1 MKSESGI
8 SFIEILV
15 SLSIVAVIT
24 VAFINGMSG
33 AFKGIEISQ
42 ERVAAESLAKSQ
54 IEYIKVQDF
63 VSVATYNPG
72 DPAKSY
78 ALIDI
83 AADLIAAGYSVE
95 IDPPQIVI
103 SGGEEGFELQSIS
116 VVVKRHAES
125 KLRMSFYRVDA

>member
-54 IEYIKVQDF
+54 IEYIKIQDF
-63 VSVATYNPG
+63 VSVATYNPS

-83 AADLIAAGYSVE
+83 APDLIAAGYTVA
-95 IDPPQIVI
+95 INPPQIVI
-103 SGGEEGFELQSIS
+103 DGSEEGFELQSIS

>member
-24 VAFINGMSG
+24 VAFINGMTG

-63 VSVATYNPG
+63 VSVATYNPS

-78 ALIDI
+78 ALIDVSS
-83 AADLIAAGYSVE
+83 DLIAAGYTVA
-95 IDPPQIVI
+95 INPPQIVI
-103 SGGEEGFELQSIS
+103 SGVEEGFELQSIS
-116 VVVKRHAES
+116 VVVKRNGES

>member
-1 MKSESGI
+1 MKSESGL
-8 SFIEILV
+8 SFVEILV

-24 VAFINGMSG
+24 IAFINGMSG

-63 VSVATYNPG
+63 VPVATYNPS
-72 DPAKSY
+72 DPANSY
-78 ALIDI
+78 ALINI
-83 AADLIAAGYSVE
+83 SADLIAAGYSVE
-95 IDPPQIVI
+95 INPPQIVI
-103 SGGEEGFELQSIS
+103 SGIEQAFELQSIT
-116 VVVKRHAES
+116 VVVKRNGEG